1 MMESGKRDESRRMR
15 YLWFDIDD
23 TLWDMSGNS
32 TAVLSE
38 LFYSDPAVHGF
49 FRERGLQ
56 EWLDCYHSVNVDLW
70 DSYNRG
76 AIGRD
81 YLRSERFARP
91 LRMCGCGEEEAAA
104 ASARL
109 DADYLDRL
117 GRCTGLVAGA
127 DELLSALSGL
137 GYRMGLLSNGFKEVQ
152 HRKLCSGGIAS
163 YFDTLVLSD
172 DIGINKPDPRIFGY
186 ALECAGVSAA
196 ESVLIGDNPLTDVA
210 GALGAGWSAV
220 WFNPS
225 GESASGVDFATERFL
240 GCARTLDEV
249 VRIICKTEEI
259 NPKKTI

>member
-1 MMESGKRDESRRMR
+1 MVRYRRYALGYER
-15 YLWFDIDD
+15 KQYRRAVG
-23 TLWDMSGNS
+23 TL
-32 TAVLSE
+32 
-38 LFYSDPAVHGF
+38 LF
-49 FRERGLQ
+49 RGLQ

-127 DELLSALSGL
+127 DELLSALSGF

-186 ALECAGVSAA
+186 ALERAGVSAA

-249 VRIICKTEEI
+249 ARIICKTEEI
-259 NPKKTI
+259 ILQLIKKKVRYLHCEKMKGYRSPLFCKTGN

>member
-1 MMESGKRDESRRMR
+1 MMESGKSDESRRMR

-137 GYRMGLLSNGFKEVQ
+137 
-152 HRKLCSGGIAS
+152 A
-163 YFDTLVLSD
+163 T
-172 DIGINKPDPRIFGY
+172 
-186 ALECAGVSAA
+186 
-196 ESVLIGDNPLTDVA
+196 
-210 GALGAGWSAV
+210 GW
-220 WFNPS
+220 
-225 GESASGVDFATERFL
+225 
-240 GCARTLDEV
+240 GC
-249 VRIICKTEEI
+249 
-259 NPKKTI
+259 